1 MKKLLIS
8 LVLGFASLLI
18 IEFYNSQ
25 VCIIY
30 KYDEVKY
37 RIRLMETT
45 FKMFES
51 TYGVNP
57 PADNWKNELL
67 GNDKAIINTRKNCYI
82 ESTKDSWGNEIRA
95 IIPGNYNKSGVDVF
109 SVGAD
114 GISKTNGND
123 PDDLNTWSPS
133 HNGQYYQR
141 KYAREQITAFI
152 MRGLLCSFVAFVFLI
167 YGFRTS
173 ILSVVA
179 GFVIVFILA
188 AALAYAPFDTGSECP
203 AFLVTLLYS
212 VSVFFLRFKIKACRY
227 TALIL
232 AILSFVIFTVRFC
245 HYTMR

>member
-1 MKKLLIS
+1 VKKLLIS
-8 LVLGFASLLI
+8 LLLGFASLLI
-18 IEFYNSQ
+18 IEFYNSP

-30 KYDEVKY
+30 NYQEVK
-37 RIRLMETT
+37 RQIRLMETT

-95 IIPGNYNKSGVDVF
+95 IIPGNYNKRGVDVF

-141 KYAREQITAFI
+141 KYDREQITAFI
-152 MRGLLCSFVAFVFLI
+152 LRGLFCSLVAFVFLI
-167 YGFRTS
+167 CGFKT
-173 ILSVVA
+173 ILSIIA
-179 GFVIVFILA
+179 GFMIVFILA
-188 AALAYAPFDTGSECP
+188 AAQAYPPFGTGSECP

-212 VSVFFLRFKIKACRY
+212 IAVFFLRFKIKACRY

-232 AILSFVIFTVRFC
+232 AILSFVIVTVRFC